1 MLIGLISD
9 THIPD
14 RAKEIPEKVFEAL
27 KEKGYDPIAQIVGY
41 ILSGDP
47 TYITAH
53 KGARNLITR
62 IDREDLLND
71 VFKVYFSGDEEN
83 DKSGT
88 E

>member
-1 MLIGLISD
+1 MGEL
-9 THIPD
+9 
-14 RAKEIPEKVFEAL
+14 EKVFEAL

-41 ILSGDP
+41 VLSGDP

-71 VFKVYFSGDEEN
+71 VFKIYFSGDEEN

>member
-1 MLIGLISD
+1 MGEL
-9 THIPD
+9 
-14 RAKEIPEKVFEAL
+14 EKVFEAL

-71 VFKVYFSGDEEN
+71 VFRVYFSGDEEN

>member
-1 MLIGLISD
+1 MGEL
-9 THIPD
+9 
-14 RAKEIPEKVFEAL
+14 EKVFEAL

-41 ILSGDP
+41 ILSGDH

-71 VFKVYFSGDEEN
+71 VFRVYFSGDEEN

>member
-1 MLIGLISD
+1 MGEL
-9 THIPD
+9 
-14 RAKEIPEKVFEAL
+14 EKVFEAL

-88 E
+88 K

>member
-1 MLIGLISD
+1 MGEL
-9 THIPD
+9 
-14 RAKEIPEKVFEAL
+14 EKVFEAL

-53 KGARNLITR
+53 KEARNLITR

-71 VFKVYFSGDEEN
+71 VFRVYFSGDEEN

>member
-1 MLIGLISD
+1 MN
-9 THIPD
+9 
-14 RAKEIPEKVFEAL
+14 EIEIVFEAL

-53 KGARNLITR
+53 KGARNLITK

-71 VFKVYFSGDEEN
+71 VFKHYFSA
-83 DKSGT
+83 DK
-88 E
+88 

>member
-1 MLIGLISD
+1 MG
-9 THIPD
+9 
-14 RAKEIPEKVFEAL
+14 EIEKVFEAL